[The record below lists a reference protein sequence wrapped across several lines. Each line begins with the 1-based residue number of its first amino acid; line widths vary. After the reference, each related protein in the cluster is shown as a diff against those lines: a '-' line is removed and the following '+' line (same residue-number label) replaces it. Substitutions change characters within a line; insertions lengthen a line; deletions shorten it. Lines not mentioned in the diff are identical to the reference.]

1 MSVDSEVKGEA
12 EVEAKSEVS
21 NFKDKM
27 AHFNKLTS
35 ITKFMDKQPKNIH
48 IHVKNI
54 IQTNDAHLL
63 NDSTSG
69 INVNISELSTE
80 SFDQIL
86 EYMAHIKSQN
96 DILTQDQAIAE
107 KMHTELPETA

>member
-1 MSVDSEVKGEA
+1 MSVLDSEVNGEIKS
-12 EVEAKSEVS
+12 VET

-54 IQTNDAHLL
+54 IQQNDAHLL

-80 SFDQIL
+80 SFDQIM
-86 EYMAHIKSQN
+86 EYMTHIKSQN
-96 DILTQDQAIAE
+96 DILTKDQQIAE
-107 KMHTELPETA
+107 QMHTEL

>member
-1 MSVDSEVKGEA
+1 MSVSET
-12 EVEAKSEVS
+12 KSNIEIEPIS

-27 AHFNKLTS
+27 DHFNKLTS

-54 IQTNDAHLL
+54 IQINDSHLL

-80 SFDQIL
+80 SFNQIM
-86 EYMAHIKSQN
+86 EYIAHLKTQN
-96 DILTQDQAIAE
+96 DILTN
-107 KMHTELPETA
+107 